1 MEFRE
6 FKRLMQ
12 NLHRTRDGLEE
23 TFRGLN
29 KASQD
34 SMDEYITKYIED
46 VRHRLC
52 DSHIVCIKI
61 TLINFYIY
69 STL

>member
-1 MEFRE
+1 MVHILFFYIDQRVEFRE

-46 VRHRLC
+46 VRHSLY
-52 DSHIVCIKI
+52 K
-61 TLINFYIY
+61 NYFN
-69 STL
+69 